1 MAYAASG
8 LSLLAHGNGQRIFHY
23 RTADAINTVM
33 GSAYF
38 ANAVGQFNVG
48 DRIICRSSYGGT
60 EQTWDLSVTNATT
73 PVVRVSG
80 GGEKRIQSIAFPITV
95 TAVAS
100 TEFTTVLP
108 PCVIVRA
115 GTMTYTAFTGA
126 TVTIQHGTALAGQ
139 EIVAATTIKAAGA
152 FAHTV
157 VAAGANFAGGTVY
170 TRVAQTST
178 ETAVGA
184 AVTFIEFVPN

>member
-1 MAYAASG
+1 MAYAGSG
-8 LSLLAHGNGQRIFHY
+8 LAMLAHGNGQRIFHY

-38 ANAVGQFNVG
+38 ADAVGQFNVG

-60 EQTWDLSVTNATT
+60 EQTFDLTVTNAST
-73 PVVRVSG
+73 PVVRVAG
-80 GGEKRIQSIAFPITV
+80 GGEKGIQSVAFAIAV

-115 GTMTYTAFTGA
+115 GTMTSTAFTGA
-126 TVTIQHGTALAGQ
+126 TVTIQHGTTLGGVD
-139 EIVAATTIKAAGA
+139 IVAATTIKAAGA

-157 VAAGANFAGGTVY
+157 VAAGSVFAGGTVY
-170 TRVAQTST
+170 TRVAQTAT

-184 AVTFIEFVPN
+184 ATAFIEFVPN